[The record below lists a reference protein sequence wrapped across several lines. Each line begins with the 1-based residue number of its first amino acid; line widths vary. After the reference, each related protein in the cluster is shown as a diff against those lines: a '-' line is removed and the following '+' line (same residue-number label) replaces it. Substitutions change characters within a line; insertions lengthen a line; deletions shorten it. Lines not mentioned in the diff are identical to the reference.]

1 MKTCGLDVHK
11 DTVFCAIYDGKDYSD
26 VKEYDT
32 TTPKIRQMGE
42 YLRSEGVEK
51 VAMESTSTYWVPV
64 WDILLEQGFELMLV
78 NPYLIKQMPG
88 RKSDAKDAQW
98 ISCLL
103 HKGMLRGSMIPS
115 PVIQELRTYSRK
127 YTRLQE
133 QKTRS
138 LQKMDRIMVM
148 CGFRIGSCMSN
159 LGTKSVMNI
168 INALIDGKNDP
179 VELSKLVY
187 GNTANKKSG
196 KLLESLTGN
205 LKDHYRQQL
214 VWEKEEYDLFEKQ
227 TGQCMVQM
235 RQICDEHY
243 RKELM
248 MLTTIPGVS
257 VISAL
262 IIIAETGGDMRVF
275 ENSGK
280 LTGWAGLRPRNDES
294 AGKYKSTAT
303 TKGNK
308 YLRSIMVQVSWA
320 ASRIKNSWFNEKFT
334 RLSIRKSRKKALIAI
349 ARKLLTVTWNVL
361 YYKEHYNPKLVHVYD
376 PIKVKAKVN
385 YHQHEIERMRKLLK

>member
-88 RKSDAKDAQW
+88 RKSDIKDAQW
-98 ISCLL
+98 LSCLL

-115 PVIQELRTYSRK
+115 PEIQQLRTYSRK
-127 YTRLQE
+127 YTKLQE

-159 LGTKSVMNI
+159 LGTKSVMSI
-168 INALIDGKNDP
+168 ITALIAGKTNP
-179 VELSKLVY
+179 VELCKLVY

-196 KLLESLTGN
+196 KLREALTGN
-205 LKDHYRQQL
+205 L
-214 VWEKEEYDLFEKQ
+214 
-227 TGQCMVQM
+227 
-235 RQICDEHY
+235 
-243 RKELM
+243 
-248 MLTTIPGVS
+248 
-257 VISAL
+257 
-262 IIIAETGGDMRVF
+262 
-275 ENSGK
+275 
-280 LTGWAGLRPRNDES
+280 
-294 AGKYKSTAT
+294 
-303 TKGNK
+303 
-308 YLRSIMVQVSWA
+308 
-320 ASRIKNSWFNEKFT
+320 
-334 RLSIRKSRKKALIAI
+334 
-349 ARKLLTVTWNVL
+349 
-361 YYKEHYNPKLVHVYD
+361 
-376 PIKVKAKVN
+376 
-385 YHQHEIERMRKLLK
+385 

>member
-385 YHQHEIERMRKLLK
+385 YHQHEIERMQKLLK

>member
-1 MKTCGLDVHK
+1 MKTRGLDMHK

-385 YHQHEIERMRKLLK
+385 YHQHEIERMQKLLK